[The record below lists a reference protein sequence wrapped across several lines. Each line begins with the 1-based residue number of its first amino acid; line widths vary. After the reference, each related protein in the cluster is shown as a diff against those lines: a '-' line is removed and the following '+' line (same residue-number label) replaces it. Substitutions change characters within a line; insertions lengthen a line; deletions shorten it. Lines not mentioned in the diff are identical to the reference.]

1 MVMTPEQSAKLK
13 EVQFEMLKVFA
24 EICEKEKL
32 TYWLI
37 AGTALGAVRHKG
49 FIPWDDDADLVMFRD
64 EYERFREAWLLDPPE
79 GYFFQDTKTDPGYHI
94 KITKI
99 RKNNTAFVE
108 PQVKNEQMHHGIFV
122 DIFVLDDYVK
132 NPFLRRVTEYI
143 TMFDY
148 NATRNYRP
156 ESGMRKYLY
165 PITNRIF
172 KGEKIFRF
180 WMDKVFP
187 KLRKDET
194 MCSDIASFTNSHR
207 YDFKREWFQKGKRL
221 FYDGMLLNLPENTH
235 EPLRV
240 CYGDYMTPPPPEK
253 QVSNHKL
260 YALSFEKEYHPGDSG
275 FLSVDGE
282 N

>member
-1 MVMTPEQSAKLK
+1 M
-13 EVQFEMLKVFA
+13 
-24 EICEKEKL
+24 EKELLAKIQQQVNEIL
-32 TYWLI
+32 FVIDRFCTEKDIPYYLFY
-37 AGTALGAVRHKG
+37 GTALGAVRHGG
-49 FIPWDDDADLVMFRD
+49 FIPWDDDADLVMFRAD
-64 EYERFREAWLLDPPE
+64 YERFREEWLRDPQE
-79 GYFFQDTKTDPGYHI
+79 GYFFQDVKTDPGYRL

-108 PQVKNEQMHHGIFV
+108 PQMKDDQMHHGLFV

-148 NATRNYRP
+148 NAYRNYRP

-172 KGEKIFRF
+172 KGEKVFRF

-187 KLRKDET
+187 KLKKDET
-194 MCSDIASFTNSHR
+194 MCSDIASFTHSHR
-207 YDFKREWFQKGKRL
+207 YDFKRAWFGNGKRL

-260 YALSFEKEYHPGDSG
+260 YALSFDREYHPGDEG
-275 FLSVDGE
+275 FLFVDGE